1 MAMTINGGQTVRVT
15 SAANVNADIV
25 LPSVAGMVYQITSV
39 LASYSASP
47 TTARFGVLSNA
58 LVVIDLDL
66 SLTQA
71 GIIPLPYP
79 LSLTED
85 VPGASITIR
94 LFAGGIG
101 IVGKLMVG
109 YTASVVA

>member
-1 MAMTINGGQTVRVT
+1 MAMTINGGTTARVT
-15 SAANVNADIV
+15 SAANTNADIV
-25 LPSVAGMVYQITSV
+25 LPAVPGVVYQITSI
-39 LASYSASP
+39 LASYSGAP
-47 TTARFGVLSNA
+47 TTARFGILSNA
-58 LVVIDLDL
+58 VAVIDLDL

-85 VPGASITIR
+85 VPGAAITIR
-94 LFAGGIG
+94 LFAGGVA